1 MKRRIIENE
10 VKKVENKIE
19 NQPLDVI
26 QSDAP
31 EGIKEEAYQV
41 LDNDKRNDEAN
52 DEVIKNEINADTA
65 RAMDFMNPSDKTMID
80 GDIDEMSDIDEMAI
94 KNDFGLN
101 EDEPI
106 DVIDEPEEP
115 SIEETAV
122 SEDEVDA
129 ADAANNPMDEVSKRV
144 EDIVKKYNKDMPKYK
159 AALAK
164 MFTSQEAPTPE
175 PSISQ
180 PSTNVSEIANQ
191 SAEDVP
197 INANPS
203 STSRGLPN
211 ISVPSGSVSSASA
224 ASATSPDVA
233 NTSSSIKASGSNADV
248 STMNDNDGVVI
259 GGKTVGKFLE
269 NLPKGVIDASGNEAG
284 DIVSKPLDL
293 PSGGGHTE
301 APVKDAD
308 GVVEAIAERME
319 APVKLV
325 FDGKEYTDLKEIK
338 EIVDSL

>member
-31 EGIKEEAYQV
+31 EDIKEEAFQV

-52 DEVIKNEINADTA
+52 DEVIKNEIEADTA

-80 GDIDEMSDIDEMAI
+80 GDIDEMSDVDEMAI

-115 SIEETAV
+115 AIEETAV
-122 SEDEVDA
+122 SEDEVNDA
-129 ADAANNPMDEVSKRV
+129 NSPMDEVSKRV

-159 AALAK
+159 AALTN

-203 STSRGLPN
+203 STSRGLPS

-248 STMNDNDGVVI
+248 STMNNNDGVVI
-259 GGKTVGKFLE
+259 GSKTVGKFLE

-308 GVVEAIAERME
+308 DVVEAIAERME

-325 FDGKEYTDLKEIK
+325 IDGKEYTDLKEIK